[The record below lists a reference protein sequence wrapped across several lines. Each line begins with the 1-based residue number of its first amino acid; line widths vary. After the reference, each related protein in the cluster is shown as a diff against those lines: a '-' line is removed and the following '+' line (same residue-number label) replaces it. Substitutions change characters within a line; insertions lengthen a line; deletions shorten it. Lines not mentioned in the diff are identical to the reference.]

1 MNNFSLKPWG
11 RWAIII
17 SGWAFLMW
25 AFVVTRNDQIL
36 TFLIATVAM
45 GIGYM
50 FKARTDEKK
59 QKGEE

>member
-11 RWAIII
+11 RWVLVL
-17 SGWAFLMW
+17 SGWGTLLGGWIA
-25 AFVVTRNDQIL
+25 TGNDQIL
-36 TFLIATVAM
+36 SFLIATTAM

-50 FKARTDEKK
+50 FKARSDEKK